1 MCIERTCIIAGIA
14 VVISARLA
22 LAAAPAQPTLASL
35 NLGCRDFKQNP
46 NGSWSPLH
54 TIQITRAHGTGVK
67 MGPGTS
73 FDAGAVF
80 GGVRLAQVL
89 QKECLSQ

>member
-1 MCIERTCIIAGIA
+1 
-14 VVISARLA
+14 
-22 LAAAPAQPTLASL
+22 
-35 NLGCRDFKQNP
+35 
-46 NGSWSPLH
+46 
-54 TIQITRAHGTGVK
+54 